1 VTTPSDDRY
10 IKGRALARAARR
22 GPLASL
28 YDDPN
33 VAGMAYGRR
42 TVRGT
47 RTDEPAVVVYV
58 LRKTPAR
65 FLPTSR
71 MLPRRMYFGGDFVEI
86 DVVETGPFHALAFT
100 DRERPAPNGVSVA
113 HVDVTAGTLGSLV
126 ADGADGSLNILSNN
140 HVLADVNEGAPGDPI
155 LQPGPADGGTVTGDT
170 IARLNRFV
178 RLNATGNIVDAAI
191 ARVINPD
198 DVVDRVKNDLIP
210 VATPDH
216 PAVGLLFAGS
226 STRTL
231 VNPIDA
237 VLNRLDVSFL
247 HDGDVTADVDVGTNV
262 EKVGRTTEYTT
273 ATVTEIDVSVS
284 VDYGEHGVLRFDS
297 QFATAHMS
305 EPGDSGSLVYRG
317 GTGGEDGSGGCPTT
331 AALARLLGRDL
342 SLDAAVERDFR
353 ERYLGRTRVGRFL
366 IEAYFAYE
374 DRAVARMRAARIDED
389 DRRFLQRLYD
399 TYAETL
405 RAVALQP
412 NRADLVFTEE
422 HLREIRRI
430 VVRLREYFTAGA
442 AGVVDEVLGIVAEF
456 VGRTVPEI
464 LQALDDPDLL
474 RRVTEL
480 ARRAGYA
487 PRTDA
492 AGGEAGGG

>member
-1 VTTPSDDRY
+1 
-10 IKGRALARAARR
+10 
-22 GPLASL
+22 ASL

-140 HVLADVNEGAPGDPI
+140 HVLADVSEGAPGAPI
-155 LQPGPADGGTVTGDT
+155 PPPGPADGGTVAGDT

-237 VLNRLDVSFL
+237 VLN
-247 HDGDVTADVDVGTNV
+247 
-262 EKVGRTTEYTT
+262 
-273 ATVTEIDVSVS
+273 
-284 VDYGEHGVLRFDS
+284 
-297 QFATAHMS
+297 
-305 EPGDSGSLVYRG
+305 
-317 GTGGEDGSGGCPTT
+317 
-331 AALARLLGRDL
+331 
-342 SLDAAVERDFR
+342 
-353 ERYLGRTRVGRFL
+353 
-366 IEAYFAYE
+366 
-374 DRAVARMRAARIDED
+374 
-389 DRRFLQRLYD
+389 
-399 TYAETL
+399 
-405 RAVALQP
+405 
-412 NRADLVFTEE
+412 
-422 HLREIRRI
+422 
-430 VVRLREYFTAGA
+430 
-442 AGVVDEVLGIVAEF
+442 
-456 VGRTVPEI
+456 
-464 LQALDDPDLL
+464 
-474 RRVTEL
+474 
-480 ARRAGYA
+480 
-487 PRTDA
+487 
-492 AGGEAGGG
+492 